1 MDEIRKTNVVR
12 ILTASLSMLLLLVGL
27 YFALAMPED
36 NNPYWFESF
45 FLSKSI
51 AGACFWIVSI
61 LARSKIMAPI
71 MNSKYLKCNG

>member
-1 MDEIRKTNVVR
+1 MDENRKTNVVR
-12 ILTASLSMLLLLVGL
+12 ILTASLTMLLLLVGL

-45 FLSKSI
+45 FLSKAI
-51 AGACFWIVSI
+51 AGVCLWVVSLI
-61 LARSKIMAPI
+61 AKSDIMAPI